1 MALGGRSISTV
12 LGAPLRWRHYRG
24 LAAAPKRYLSPWSD
38 LRRYVTGGGTY
49 PYRCRIRT
57 PAGVVAPTLY
67 SRHDMLTVHEIFCR
81 RIYPVDPGSRVIVD
95 VGANIG
101 ISALY
106 FLTEAPGARC
116 HLFEANPALIER
128 LRDNVRPFSER
139 VAIEDV
145 ALGTFD
151 GTVAFGV
158 EESGRYGGI
167 GARRSATI
175 EVPSRSAAGAL
186 EEILEAEE
194 EIDLL
199 KLDIEGTE
207 IDLLRSLPGHVLERV
222 RAVHLETASPGNPL
236 PDRFRMRREGV
247 VSSLFRVAGRRAPA
261 EGG

>member
-145 ALGTFD
+145 ALDTFD

-158 EESGRYGGI
+158 EVRRRGPRGDPRGRGGDRPAEAGHRGDRDRPAALASGPRPGAGSGRASRDRLAGQSASGPLQDAARGG
-167 GARRSATI
+167 GQLAVSRRRSAGPGGGRVTG
-175 EVPSRSAAGAL
+175 EGRGRT
-186 EEILEAEE
+186 
-194 EIDLL
+194 LL
-199 KLDIEGTE
+199 SFLKGI
-207 IDLLRSLPGHVLERV
+207 R
-222 RAVHLETASPGNPL
+222 
-236 PDRFRMRREGV
+236 
-247 VSSLFRVAGRRAPA
+247 
-261 EGG
+261 